1 MKYFIEGG
9 DLPYVKVLLE
19 PGEAMISEAGGRTWA
34 KGDYV
39 TETTSE
45 GGMGK
50 ALGRMF
56 AGESLFLSKYTAQ
69 GPVEMAFASSFPGSI
84 MAVELAPGQ
93 SIIAQKSAF
102 LCATYGVDLAI
113 HFQKRAG
120 AGFFGGEGFIM
131 QRITGPG
138 LVFFEIDGNVV
149 NYNLQ
154 AGERLVCDTGV
165 LALMDPSCT
174 MDIQMVKGMKNVFF
188 GGEGLF
194 DTTVTGPGR
203 VVLQSMTKSG
213 LAKMLAPFIGGNS

>member
-174 MDIQMVKGMKNVFF
+174 MDIQMVKGVKNVFF

>member
-45 GGMGK
+45 GGVGK

>member
-138 LVFFEIDGNVV
+138 LVFFEIDGNIV

-213 LAKMLAPFIGGNS
+213 LAKMLAPFIGDNS

>member
-69 GPVEMAFASSFPGSI
+69 GQVEMAFASSFPGSI

-174 MDIQMVKGMKNVFF
+174 MDIQMVKGVKNVFF